1 MNGSG
6 PGEMKRRPIAFWVLH
21 ASGWLAYAG
30 ASSIFQ
36 LWGRWASTRQVFLS
50 IIAYGLGFLF
60 CIPLR
65 AFYRKIR
72 FHELPLTRSMVT
84 AAAASFL
91 GAHLWL
97 GLQLVIGLLLQWPE
111 ASPRLLLQAYVEE
124 IFTRVILLLI
134 WTFLYFAIKTWME
147 WRLQAERREKA
158 NLLAQDAQLR
168 MLRYQLNPHFL
179 FNSLNSIRA
188 LIAEDEMKARE
199 MITELSEFLRYSLDS
214 KDYTDVPL
222 KHEMEAIR
230 HYFAIQKKRY
240 EDKLEVVYDIEPKA
254 GEYPVLSFLIHPLV
268 ENAVKYG
275 MRTSPKPLTVSL
287 TAKTSAAGLTIEIC
301 NTGRWSEPDRPED
314 QSPAGTGTGLDNV
327 RRRLENAFPNR
338 HRFEF
343 FEEDGCVHVR
353 LEIHDSRGVT
363 HE

>member
-6 PGEMKRRPIAFWVLH
+6 PGEMKRRHVAFWVLH
-21 ASGWLAYAG
+21 VSGWLAYAG

-36 LWGRWASTRQVFLS
+36 LWGKWADARQVFLS

-72 FHELPLTRSMVT
+72 IHELPLTRSMVT
-84 AAAASFL
+84 VVAASFL
-91 GAHLWL
+91 VAHMWL
-97 GLQLVIGLLLQWPE
+97 GLQILIGLFLKWPE
-111 ASPRLLLQAYVEE
+111 ASPRLLLQSVVEE
-124 IFTRVILLLI
+124 ISTRVILLLI
-134 WTFLYFAIKTWME
+134 WTFLYFAVKTWME
-147 WRLQAERREKA
+147 WRRQVERREKA
-158 NLLAQDAQLR
+158 NVLAQDAQLR

-188 LIAEDEMKARE
+188 LIDEDEMKARE

-214 KDYTDVPL
+214 KDYTHVPL
-222 KHEMEAIR
+222 KYEMEAIR

-240 EDKLEVVYDIEPKA
+240 EDKLEVIYDIEPAA

-275 MRTSPKPLTVSL
+275 MRTSPIPLTVRL
-287 TAKTSAAGLTIEIC
+287 TAKTSAAGLAIEIC
-301 NTGRWSEPDRPED
+301 NTGKWSETDRPGD
-314 QSPAGTGTGLDNV
+314 RSSAGTGTGLDNV

-338 HRFEF
+338 HRLELFEK
-343 FEEDGCVHVR
+343 DGCVHVR
-353 LEIHDSRGVT
+353 LEIRDSRGVT

>member
-1 MNGSG
+1 MICSG
-6 PGEMKRRPIAFWVLH
+6 PVEMRKRNIAFWVLH
-21 ASGWLAYAG
+21 ASGWLTYTG
-30 ASSIFQ
+30 ATAVFQ
-36 LWGRWASTRQVFLS
+36 LRGKWANTSQLFLLV
-50 IIAYGLGFLF
+50 IAYGLGFLS

-72 FHELPLTRSMVT
+72 FHEQPLTRSMVT

-97 GLQLVIGLLLQWPE
+97 GLQILVGLFLKQPE
-111 ASPRLLLQAYVEE
+111 ASPRLLLQGYIEE
-124 IFTRVILLLI
+124 IFARVILLLI

-147 WRLQAERREKA
+147 WRRQEARREKA

-188 LIAEDEMKARE
+188 LIDEDEMKARE

-222 KHEMEAIR
+222 KYEMEAIR

-275 MRTSPKPLTVSL
+275 MRTSPIPLTVSL
-287 TAKTSAAGLTIEIC
+287 TAKAGAAGLTIEVC
-301 NTGRWSEPDRPED
+301 NSGKWVDPDQPES
-314 QSPAGTGTGLDNV
+314 QSYSGTGTGLDNV
-327 RRRLENAFPNR
+327 RLRLENAFPGR

-343 FEEDGCVHVR
+343 FEKEGCVHVR
-353 LEIHDSRGVT
+353 LEIRDGKGGT
-363 HE
+363 P